1 MNELSGSRQ
10 DEQMEEMLD
19 LLERMEQEA
28 DQKDTIIRQK
38 ESEIQALQQQLNES
52 LNLCEKL
59 NNENKAENVQAL
71 KSDLKQTKEL
81 LQSEKEKKKR
91 ADSTIEEC
99 QDKLQQAEWEKE
111 YALMHQKKVEI
122 PVEKPVLYEK
132 CRNCDR
138 RAYQQAKERY
148 EHQKN
153 GLKKRYKAKTVRF
166 DAMIVALWWYAIVT
180 TVFAA
185 MRLEAAKG
193 DFIVFSS
200 TIWETACRFGQSILF
215 IGQYVAQISGRMS
228 NEMAA
233 VIVYWLLLVI
243 VVAGLAGG
251 AGVFLVIIGKRV
263 IKMYQE
269 NCRDFI
275 SIAVAVTSMAIVV
288 YFGDWIKSVI
298 QCNLV
303 VALLLVQTVY
313 VGIRVYVRGCKR
325 ARGYY

>member
-28 DQKDTIIRQK
+28 AQKDTIIWQK

-81 LQSEKEKKKR
+81 LQSEKEKLQNANLMIKDYQGRLYR
-91 ADSTIEEC
+91 A
-99 QDKLQQAEWEKE
+99 EKE
-111 YALMHQKKVEI
+111 KEFAITHQKKVEI

-132 CRNCDR
+132 CQSCERK
-138 RAYQQAKERY
+138 AYQQTKEWY
-148 EHQKN
+148 EHQRK
-153 GLKKRYKAKTVRF
+153 GLEKGYKAKAVRL
-166 DAMIVALWWYAIVT
+166 DAMIVVLWWYAIVT

-185 MRLEAAKG
+185 MWAEAAKG

-200 TIWETACRFGQSILF
+200 TIWKTARRFGQSILF

-251 AGVFLVIIGKRV
+251 AGVFLVIIGKKG
-263 IKMYQE
+263 IKIYQE
-269 NCRDFI
+269 NCRDVV

-298 QCNLV
+298 KCNLV
-303 VALLLVQTVY
+303 VALLVVQVVY